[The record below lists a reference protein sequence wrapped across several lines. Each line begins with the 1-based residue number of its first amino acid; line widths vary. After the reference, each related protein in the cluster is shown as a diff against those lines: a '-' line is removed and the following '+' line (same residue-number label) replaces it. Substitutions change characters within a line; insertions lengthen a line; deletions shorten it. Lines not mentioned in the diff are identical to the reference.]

1 MSASFVE
8 IAFPIPLNRAFHYRV
23 PVHENGAD
31 HPLGTRVL
39 APFGQKKNLVGYVV
53 GKTDQ
58 TPAFPTKE
66 ILSWLD
72 TESFI
77 DEKSLELARWLSDRY
92 LCSLGEALACT
103 MPPHLMPPKRPRVN
117 DVTHSLTHLLT
128 SSLTLSVEQQNSIGQ
143 FNAAID
149 QRIFKPFLLR
159 GITDSGK
166 TELYLRAIDRTLEL
180 KRQAIFLLPE
190 IALTPPFI
198 DHLKT
203 RYSENRVG
211 LWHSGLTPND
221 RYRTWSRVRT
231 GELQVLLGARS
242 AVFAPF
248 PDLGLIVM
256 DEEHEPSYKQEDR
269 PRYHTREVALKRAE
283 QAHAVLI
290 MGSATPSLESYWKAR
305 RGIYTL
311 VELTSRVEQKMLP
324 PVTLIDQRPVRTSAF
339 LAANP
344 PSQPSPTR
352 GEGVITRRRRGS
364 SYESI
369 FSEPLKLALEQRL
382 ARREQ
387 SMLFVNR
394 RGFTPFM
401 RCSACGWVARCPRCS
416 TTLAWHLKEDV
427 LKTGKEPK
435 DGRPIP
441 IDSILQCHACLHK
454 EKVPIQCPSCK
465 GMRLR
470 NYGIGTQRV
479 EQELKRLF
487 PFVKSARLDRD
498 IVRHTT
504 WRTPAEASVAGAS
517 SRSAYEQIY
526 RGFSEGSI
534 DVLIGT
540 QMIAKGFDFP
550 RVTLVGVVDAD
561 VSLHLPDFR
570 SSERTFELIAQV
582 AGRTGRGEAKG
593 QVLVQTHHPEHE
605 ALQAAQAH
613 DFIAFYEKEIGYR
626 EALRYPPFCSL
637 VAILIRGT
645 KEPVVQEAAEGLY
658 QKLQGINPPL
668 PSSVDILGPAPAPY
682 TRLRNQFRYQIILK
696 GTDESLA
703 PYRRFLHS
711 HRLPKAFMSVDVDP
725 VDLL

>member
-1 MSASFVE
+1 MSPSFVE
-8 IAFPIPLNRAFHYRV
+8 VAFPIPLDRAFHYRV
-23 PVHENGAD
+23 PASGNGAD

-39 APFGQKKNLVGYVV
+39 APFGKKKNLIGYVV
-53 GKTDQ
+53 GKTNQ
-58 TPAFPTKE
+58 IPSFPTKE

-72 TESFI
+72 TDSFI
-77 DEKSLELARWLSDRY
+77 DEKSLELARWLADRY
-92 LCSLGEALACT
+92 LCSLGEALACV
-103 MPPHLMPPKRPRVN
+103 MPPHLTPPKRPRAGDEVSKRVSC
-117 DVTHSLTHLLT
+117 DSVVAHSLK
-128 SSLTLSVEQQNSIGQ
+128 LSIEQQQIIDQ
-143 FNAAID
+143 FNKAID
-149 QRIFKPFLLR
+149 QRIYKPFLLR

-166 TELYLRAIDRTLEL
+166 TELYLRAIDRALEL

-198 DHLKT
+198 DRLKG
-203 RYSENRVG
+203 RYSEDHVG

-221 RYRTWSRVRT
+221 RYRTWSRVRS
-231 GELQVLLGARS
+231 GHIHVLLGARS
-242 AVFAPF
+242 AVFAPL

-283 QAHAVLI
+283 QSHAVLI
-290 MGSATPSLESYWKAR
+290 MGSATPSLESYWRAKKSL
-305 RGIYTL
+305 YTL

-324 PVTLIDQRPVRTSAF
+324 PVTLIDQRP
-339 LAANP
+339 
-344 PSQPSPTR
+344 PSPALR
-352 GEGVITRRRRGS
+352 AGEGRPRRSGS
-364 SYESI
+364 PFTV
-369 FSEPLKLALEQRL
+369 FSEPLKLALERRL

-401 RCSACGWVARCPRCS
+401 RCGTCGWVARCPRCS

-427 LKTGKEPK
+427 LKTGKEPPG
-435 DGRPIP
+435 GRPIP
-441 IDSILQCHACLHK
+441 ADSILQCHACLYK
-454 EKVPIQCPSCK
+454 EKVPIQCPSCR

-498 IVRHTT
+498 I
-504 WRTPAEASVAGAS
+504 AS
-517 SRSAYEQIY
+517 SRRTYEQIY

-582 AGRTGRGEAKG
+582 AGRTGRGDAKG

-613 DFIAFYEKEIGYR
+613 DFIAFYEKEIIYR

-637 VAILIRGT
+637 IAILIRGT
-645 KEPVVQEAAEGLY
+645 KEPVVHKAAEDLTVRLGTL
-658 QKLQGINPPL
+658 GP
-668 PSSVDILGPAPAPY
+668 SVDILGPSPAPY

-703 PYRRFLHS
+703 PYRKFLH
-711 HRLPKAFMSVDVDP
+711 HYRLPKAFMSVDVDP